1 MGECQAKEVTQEE
14 MPLINC
20 HLLIMKTTFVIYA
33 SVVILIGWAILGT
46 GMLFVFL
53 ADLLRGLCLLIL
65 LNSSTFELKLTNEY
79 FTSMSDA
86 VVGFVPNLKFVLM
99 RGILF
104 TNQQKNTL
112 KEIPSSN
119 LHEEMSQK
127 YSDL

>member
-86 VVGFVPNLKFVLM
+86 VVGFVPNLKFALM

>member
-86 VVGFVPNLKFVLM
+86 VVGFIPNLKFALM